1 MRYEYTIAADG
12 SYTYRFGGLVNNRM
26 TNDDD
31 SGVVELGGEFVTLK
45 GQRRVTRH
53 RFANLQQAL
62 DGSTVLT
69 LWPPVDM
76 SQISPSRDSEYWT
89 RSAKK

>member
-1 MRYEYTIAADG
+1 VRYEYTIAADG
-12 SYTYRFGGLVNNRM
+12 SYTYKLDGMLNNHM

-31 SGVVELGGEFVTLK
+31 SGVVDLGGEFVTLK
-45 GQRRVTRH
+45 GHKHVNRY
-53 RFANLQQAL
+53 RFGNLQPAL

-69 LWPPVDM
+69 LWPPVEM
-76 SQISPSRDSEYWT
+76 SKIYPNRDSEYWT